1 MRTLRSYVAAIP
13 CFVWF
18 CTKALACD
26 LALIMAVDVSGS
38 VDQQEFATQM
48 RGLSEGLRDPEVSN
62 ALIAGQAALMV
73 VQWTGASRQD
83 VLVPW
88 SVIDGPEVLAVFAED
103 TENAQRRWRN
113 FSTAIGEALQ
123 FSAAQFSDAPACTRR
138 VIDISGDG
146 SSNEG
151 VDPKDVRDLLGQL
164 GIVVNAL
171 VIEGAEENIIE
182 YFLQN
187 VISGNGSF
195 VITANSYNEYP
206 EKMRLKLLREIAK
219 QVASNSE

>member
-1 MRTLRSYVAAIP
+1 
-13 CFVWF
+13 
-18 CTKALACD
+18 
-26 LALIMAVDVSGS
+26 MAVDVSGS

-48 RGLSEGLRDPEVSN
+48 RGLAEGLRDPEVSD

-123 FSAAQFSDAPACTRR
+123 FSAAQFSDAPTCTRR

-187 VISGNGSF
+187 VISGSGSF

-219 QVASNSE
+219 QVASNSK

>member
-1 MRTLRSYVAAIP
+1 
-13 CFVWF
+13 
-18 CTKALACD
+18 
-26 LALIMAVDVSGS
+26 MAVDVSGS

>member
-1 MRTLRSYVAAIP
+1 M
-13 CFVWF
+13 
-18 CTKALACD
+18 ACD

>member
-1 MRTLRSYVAAIP
+1 M
-13 CFVWF
+13 
-18 CTKALACD
+18 ACD

-48 RGLSEGLRDPEVSN
+48 RGLAEGLRDPEVSD
-62 ALIAGQAALMV
+62 ALITGQAALMV

-88 SVIDGPEVLAVFAED
+88 SLIDGPEVLAVFAED

-171 VIEGAEENIIE
+171 VIEGAEENIVD

-187 VISGNGSF
+187 VISGSGSF

-219 QVASNSE
+219 QVASNSK